1 MKLVLSRK
9 GFDSGKKSGGR
20 ASPIFPDG
28 AMKSLPIPDKKSN
41 IKYSELNYKGL
52 SLGQLVVD
60 LTGEDKRLNHFA
72 HLDPD
77 LDSDTIGR
85 PPGWRPSLGQTGRAQ
100 SHLRNQKVGIGDLFL
115 FFGLFQSV
123 EQRDRAW
130 RFTKNSKELHVLWG
144 WLQVGEIHKVATLS
158 SNDLP
163 WARYH
168 PHFHGNRGSA
178 NTLYVAADKLRLG
191 GKRFDVPGA
200 GIFPRFNEQLLLTDL
215 TEENT
220 RSLLTQWRLPAAF
233 YPDSGK
239 PPLSYHG
246 KSWRWRRSEDAAYCG
261 LRSVSRGQEFV
272 LDLNHYP
279 EVLDWLESL
288 LVS

>member
-1 MKLVLSRK
+1 MRLILSRK
-9 GFDSGKKSGGR
+9 GFDTGSGGCP
-20 ASPIFPDG
+20 SPILPDG
-28 AMKSLPIPDKKSN
+28 ALLSLPIPDKNSD
-41 IKYSELNYKGL
+41 ILYSAVNPRGMEVGR
-52 SLGQLVVD
+52 LVAE
-60 LTGEDKRLNHFA
+60 LTGDPKRLSDFA

-77 LDSDTIGR
+77 LESCAIPR
-85 PPGWRPSLGQTGRAQ
+85 LEGWRPMLGQTGAAQ
-100 SHLRNQKVGIGDLFL
+100 GHLRKQKIGVGDLFL
-115 FFGLFQSV
+115 FFGLFQRV
-123 EQRDRAW
+123 EQRGGTW
-130 RFTKNSKELHVLWG
+130 RFVTNSRELHVLWG
-144 WLQVGEIHKVATLS
+144 WLQVGEFHKVAALS

-168 PHFHGNRGSA
+168 PHFRGNRGRG

-200 GIFPRFNEQLLLTDL
+200 GIFPRFKEQLLLTDL

-233 YPDSGK
+233 YPHSGK
-239 PPLSYHG
+239 RPLSYHG

-272 LDLNHYP
+272 LDLDHYP
-279 EVLDWLESL
+279 EVLGWLESL
-288 LVS
+288 LVA